1 MHSKHETHIARGNN
15 QLGGGA
21 RDFLRKIRIYLNL
34 PANRTVAD
42 SPLTG
47 RRAPIAD
54 ICGNEAIPLDVL
66 LNIFD
71 KRSRIIF
78 FVFFPNLL
86 NSRSSHHL
94 AA

>member
-1 MHSKHETHIARGNN
+1 MAASA
-15 QLGGGA
+15 L
-21 RDFLRKIRIYLNL
+21 LRCTTNWLQCEAL
-34 PANRTVAD
+34 PSPAEIPPSDCTV
-42 SPLTG
+42 
-47 RRAPIAD
+47 PIAD